1 MLKVVARITG
11 FAFAIAWAWTAQAQI
26 DPVKRELLQFGYNQ
40 PMEGRG
46 PLAGYAFYY
55 LNLPQFL
62 KTNLTLRL
70 AIAPVYLD
78 SELGISHVFPNTDI
92 GLGIHGGGFAD
103 SYSEIR
109 RGDFLKSES
118 FTGHG
123 GGASV
128 SLYQLMN
135 PEKKIPLYGIVRTEA
150 HYSVYARDDKTAPD
164 FELPSD
170 RGNLNLRAG
179 VRFGGREPLM
189 APDVSGELSAWYEA
203 QIRGASGTYGLNNDR
218 RVEAISHLFWTRAL
232 IGFGIP
238 NIDHSFNVS
247 LTLGG
252 SQDVDRF
259 SAYRLGGLLPM
270 AAEFPLSLP
279 GYYFQEISARRFVL
293 FGGNYEI
300 PLDTN
305 KMWSINFVAA
315 TAGVNYVKGL
325 EQPGAWH
332 SGVGAGV
339 RFHRKSWQMMLG
351 YAYGVDALRNDHRGA
366 HNIGFLLQFDLEQ
379 AGHGLFEPGENPIR
393 SRGLGRI
400 LRIE

>member
-123 GGASV
+123 GG
-128 SLYQLMN
+128 
-135 PEKKIPLYGIVRTEA
+135 
-150 HYSVYARDDKTAPD
+150 
-164 FELPSD
+164 
-170 RGNLNLRAG
+170 
-179 VRFGGREPLM
+179 
-189 APDVSGELSAWYEA
+189 
-203 QIRGASGTYGLNNDR
+203 
-218 RVEAISHLFWTRAL
+218 
-232 IGFGIP
+232 
-238 NIDHSFNVS
+238 
-247 LTLGG
+247 
-252 SQDVDRF
+252 
-259 SAYRLGGLLPM
+259 
-270 AAEFPLSLP
+270 
-279 GYYFQEISARRFVL
+279 
-293 FGGNYEI
+293 
-300 PLDTN
+300 
-305 KMWSINFVAA
+305 
-315 TAGVNYVKGL
+315 
-325 EQPGAWH
+325 
-332 SGVGAGV
+332 
-339 RFHRKSWQMMLG
+339 
-351 YAYGVDALRNDHRGA
+351 
-366 HNIGFLLQFDLEQ
+366 
-379 AGHGLFEPGENPIR
+379 
-393 SRGLGRI
+393 
-400 LRIE
+400 